1 MSKLILDSA
10 YNNFL
15 STYMS
20 TDVTKADTHKKSELK
35 NVRQNI
41 AKLNKESPLYLLT
54 NDTNAQAEAVGV
66 KEYAR
71 KLQGHII
78 NMKGETETSPLSRKS
93 AFTSDPDSVEA
104 NYIGSNDP
112 DYEPTSFEISVSQ
125 LADRQINV
133 GSYLNSDSKVSLPE
147 GTYSFDIRTG
157 NQDYEFQYSINKND
171 SNLELQNKIAR
182 LINKANIGLVAGIS
196 EDANKTAIEIQSAQ
210 TGLPMGQNQQ
220 FDISEVDSSNSN
232 KGTVNYL
239 GLNNIMQNAT
249 NAHFTLNGT
258 ERVSIAN
265 HFTVSNE
272 YEILLKNISD
282 NQIQVGVKTDGE
294 SLSDRIHALTD
305 SYNDFITNASAID
318 DSTFNS
324 KRLISE
330 IRSLALHDLGALEA
344 KGLSI
349 DEKARIIIDND
360 KVSQLAS
367 EGRSDEIINPLNK
380 FSDTLIDKTKAI
392 SIDPMKYVD
401 RPVVNYKN
409 PDSND
414 TPSPYITSEYSGM
427 MFNYYC

>member
-1 MSKLILDSA
+1 
-10 YNNFL
+10 
-15 STYMS
+15 
-20 TDVTKADTHKKSELK
+20 
-35 NVRQNI
+35 
-41 AKLNKESPLYLLT
+41 
-54 NDTNAQAEAVGV
+54 
-66 KEYAR
+66 
-71 KLQGHII
+71 
-78 NMKGETETSPLSRKS
+78 
-93 AFTSDPDSVEA
+93 
-104 NYIGSNDP
+104 
-112 DYEPTSFEISVSQ
+112 
-125 LADRQINV
+125 
-133 GSYLNSDSKVSLPE
+133 
-147 GTYSFDIRTG
+147 
-157 NQDYEFQYSINKND
+157 
-171 SNLELQNKIAR
+171 
-182 LINKANIGLVAGIS
+182 
-196 EDANKTAIEIQSAQ
+196 
-210 TGLPMGQNQQ
+210 MGQNQQ

-239 GLNNIMQNAT
+239 GLNNITQNAT

-330 IRSLALHDLGALEA
+330 IRALALHDLGALEA

-367 EGRSDEIINPLNK
+367 EGRSDEIIDPLNK